1 MTAPFYLGLDFGT
14 SGARAIAITGEGE
27 ISQTVSVNPL
37 EQTPQ
42 GWREALWHL
51 LAALNLEIRQNLQ
64 AIALNGTSGT
74 VLLCDA
80 SGEAIT
86 EALLYNDDRGQT
98 VLPMLRVLAPPQ
110 HLVQS
115 ATASLAK
122 LLWFESQG
130 LTQGANYFCHQ
141 ADWLSGL
148 LHGNF
153 SLSDYHNALKLG
165 YDVENL
171 GYPSWLQQHPLFH
184 LLPQV
189 QTPGAGK
196 QKILATV
203 ARRFGINPH
212 CQICAGTTDS
222 IAAFIASGAQEIG
235 EAVTSLGSTLV
246 LKLLG
251 DRPIQD
257 LAAGVYSHR
266 FGHLWLVG
274 GASNTGGAVLKHYF
288 DDTQLQQLS
297 ATINPH
303 QDSGLNYYPL
313 LRPGDR
319 FPIND
324 PTLPPKLT
332 PRPQDSRQF
341 LQGLLEGIARI
352 EAQGYQKLQ
361 ALGSPPVS
369 TVFTAGGGA
378 KNPVW
383 TQIRARY
390 LRCPVLISPQPE
402 AAYGSALLAQ
412 RGLPRA

>member
-1 MTAPFYLGLDFGT
+1 MSASFYLGLDFGT
-14 SGARAIAITGEGE
+14 SGARAIAITDEGD
-27 ISQTVSVNPL
+27 ISQTVSVSSL

-42 GWREALWHL
+42 GWRETLWHL

-74 VLLCDA
+74 VLLCDTH
-80 SGEAIT
+80 GEAIT

-98 VLPMLRVLAPPQ
+98 VLPMLQTLAPPQ

-130 LTQGANYFCHQ
+130 LTQEASYFCHQ

-153 SLSDYHNALKLG
+153 GLSDYHNALKLG
-165 YDVENL
+165 YDVEKRR
-171 GYPSWLQQHPLFH
+171 YPPWLQRHPLFN

-189 QTPGAGK
+189 QTPGASK

-203 ARRFGINPH
+203 AQRFGINPH

-222 IAAFIASGAQEIG
+222 IAAFIASGAQQIG

-257 LAAGVYSHR
+257 LTTGVYSHR

-303 QDSGLNYYPL
+303 HDSGLNYYPL

-332 PRPQDSRQF
+332 PRPEDPRQF

-412 RGLPRA
+412 RGLPGA